1 VFRLL
6 CSAARAARAATTPQ
20 AGHVVVPEARR
31 VVVREARRVVVPEAR
46 RVVVPEARHVTA
58 GAAVA
63 AALVLGA
70 AACGGGATAQD
81 TAVGNGSSFVSGGY
95 NSTLFKSGSRPAAPG
110 VRGTTLTGAKWQLS
124 ADRGN
129 VVVLNFW
136 GSWCT
141 PCREEAPALGALAQH
156 FARSDVRFVGVDIRD
171 DPASAE
177 AFMRRFRISY
187 PSLND
192 PNDQVALDFSGT
204 APPAAIPS
212 TLVIDRSGRIA
223 ARVIG
228 QVSYNGLKALITQI
242 SAERT

>member
-1 VFRLL
+1 MFRLS
-6 CSAARAARAATTPQ
+6 CSVARAARAATTPQ
-20 AGHVVVPEARR
+20 AGHVVVPKARR
-31 VVVREARRVVVPEAR
+31 V
-46 RVVVPEARHVTA
+46 TA
-58 GAAVA
+58 AAAVA

-70 AACGGGATAQD
+70 AGCSGGATAQD
-81 TAVGNGSSFVSGGY
+81 TAVGNGSSFVAGGY
-95 NSTLFKSGSRPAAPG
+95 NSTLFKPGSRPPAPA

-124 ADRGN
+124 ADRGH

-192 PNDQVALDFSGT
+192 PNDHVALDFSGT

-212 TLVIDRSGRIA
+212 TLVIDRGGRIA